1 MPFENTPLPYAFDA
15 LEPYIDARTMEIHH
29 GRHLLAYIDSLNRAI
44 EPFPALQKCTA
55 AQLAVMNAPAL
66 RQGHRFALAQ
76 YEGWRDC
83 NRSVVYFRRA
93 NRY

>member
-29 GRHLLAYIDSLNRAI
+29 DRHLLAYIDSLNRAI

-55 AQLAVMNAPAL
+55 A
-66 RQGHRFALAQ
+66 
-76 YEGWRDC
+76 
-83 NRSVVYFRRA
+83 
-93 NRY
+93 